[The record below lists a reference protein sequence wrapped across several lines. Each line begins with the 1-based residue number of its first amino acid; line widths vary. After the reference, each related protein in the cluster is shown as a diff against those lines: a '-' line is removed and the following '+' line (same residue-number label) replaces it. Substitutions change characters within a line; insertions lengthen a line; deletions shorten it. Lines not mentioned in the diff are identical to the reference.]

1 MPSVLDIRSDHHPSK
16 LFLSLHLVRASGNE
30 NTLYSHGG
38 YDDPTITL
46 EMKTLS
52 KSAEAAACASP
63 PLEPPPN
70 YDELEFISPTQR
82 GDATASEKL

>member
-1 MPSVLDIRSDHHPSK
+1 MF
-16 LFLSLHLVRASGNE
+16 LFHLVRASGNDDA
-30 NTLYSHGG
+30 LYSHDG

-70 YDELEFISPTQR
+70 YDELEFISPTQS
-82 GDATASEKL
+82 GDATANGKL